1 MTSVIE
7 MTYSSPEELQSQDNA
22 VLETN
27 LDLEKKFC
35 SPKVF
40 HVFGGSNN
48 FLVAHTEINAKKR
61 SKLVEWMF
69 DIPHVEPKTMFIA
82 VNILDRFLA
91 KKQVPISKFQVV
103 GCASLLLASKL
114 EELERK
120 KITSKTLIWRD
131 DSHNLFGNYPFD
143 LNTLLQV
150 ETIIANTLNFDLHF
164 PTAYDFIDREI
175 HENELAM
182 TSVLHIMKT
191 FVIAGGQIPWGYP
204 SEMAKLAVDIIKQ
217 YKNADTLD

>member
-7 MTYSSPEELQSQDNA
+7 MTYSPEEELKSQDNA

-27 LDLEKKFC
+27 LDLEKKFYA
-35 SPKVF
+35 PKVF
-40 HVFGGSNN
+40 HANN
-48 FLVAHTEINAKKR
+48 FLVAHTEINATLR
-61 SKLVEWMF
+61 SKLVDWMF

-91 KKQVPISKFQVV
+91 KKQVSISKFQVV

-120 KITSKTLIWRD
+120 KITAKTLIWRE

-143 LNTLLQV
+143 LNILLQV

-164 PTAYDFIDREI
+164 PTKY
-175 HENELAM
+175 
-182 TSVLHIMKT
+182 V
-191 FVIAGGQIPWGYP
+191 Y
-204 SEMAKLAVDIIKQ
+204 
-217 YKNADTLD
+217 